1 MQGADLARKIAQLLY
16 DRKARDILALK
27 VDHLMVITD
36 YLVLATGSSAL
47 QTHALMDHL
56 DQELS
61 ALGVQPRRPD
71 RDGGTAGGDHQDA
84 AADPALGR
92 QTDPEG
98 EVARGVIVP
107 AHHHDGADPPD
118 AVGRDHPGQAGRVGQ
133 EQARAR
139 QLHAAHL
146 DRALVEIGA

>member
-1 MQGADLARKIAQLLY
+1 MQGADLARKTAQLLY

-61 ALGVQPRRPD
+61 ALGVQPRRIEGQQAARWIVMDYGTIIVHIFHPED
-71 RDGGTAGGDHQDA
+71 REFYRLERLWSDGSNRLVL
-84 AADPALGR
+84 PFEE
-92 QTDPEG
+92 EG
-98 EVARGVIVP
+98 K
-107 AHHHDGADPPD
+107 DD
-118 AVGRDHPGQAGRVGQ
+118 QA
-133 EQARAR
+133 
-139 QLHAAHL
+139 
-146 DRALVEIGA
+146 

>member
-1 MQGADLARKIAQLLY
+1 MQGADLAKKIAQLLY

-61 ALGVQPRRPD
+61 ALGVQPRRIEGQQAARWIVMD
-71 RDGGTAGGDHQDA
+71 YGT
-84 AADPALGR
+84 
-92 QTDPEG
+92 
-98 EVARGVIVP
+98 VIVHIFHP
-107 AHHHDGADPPD
+107 EDREFYRLERLWSDGSNRLVLPFEEEGKDD
-118 AVGRDHPGQAGRVGQ
+118 QA
-133 EQARAR
+133 
-139 QLHAAHL
+139 
-146 DRALVEIGA
+146 

>member
-61 ALGVQPRRPD
+61 TMGVQPRRIEGQQAARWIVMD
-71 RDGGTAGGDHQDA
+71 YGT
-84 AADPALGR
+84 
-92 QTDPEG
+92 
-98 EVARGVIVP
+98 VIVHIFHP
-107 AHHHDGADPPD
+107 EDREFYRLERLWSDGSNRLVMSFEEEGKDD
-118 AVGRDHPGQAGRVGQ
+118 QA
-133 EQARAR
+133 
-139 QLHAAHL
+139 
-146 DRALVEIGA
+146 

>member
-61 ALGVQPRRPD
+61 ALGVQPRRIEGQQAARWIVMDYGTIIVHIFHPED
-71 RDGGTAGGDHQDA
+71 REFYRLERLWSDGSNRLVL
-84 AADPALGR
+84 PYEE
-92 QTDPEG
+92 EG
-98 EVARGVIVP
+98 K
-107 AHHHDGADPPD
+107 DD
-118 AVGRDHPGQAGRVGQ
+118 QA
-133 EQARAR
+133 
-139 QLHAAHL
+139 
-146 DRALVEIGA
+146 

>member
-27 VDHLMVITD
+27 VVHLMVITD

-61 ALGVQPRRPD
+61 ALGVQPRRIEGQQAARWIVMD
-71 RDGGTAGGDHQDA
+71 YGT
-84 AADPALGR
+84 
-92 QTDPEG
+92 
-98 EVARGVIVP
+98 VIVHIFHP
-107 AHHHDGADPPD
+107 EDREFYRLERLWSDGSNRLVLPFEEEGKD
-118 AVGRDHPGQAGRVGQ
+118 DHA
-133 EQARAR
+133 
-139 QLHAAHL
+139 
-146 DRALVEIGA
+146 

>member
-16 DRKARDILALK
+16 DRKAKDILALK

-61 ALGVQPRRPD
+61 ALGVQPRRIEGQQAARWIVMD
-71 RDGGTAGGDHQDA
+71 YGT
-84 AADPALGR
+84 
-92 QTDPEG
+92 
-98 EVARGVIVP
+98 VIVHIFHP
-107 AHHHDGADPPD
+107 EDREFYRLERLWSDGSNRLVLPFEEEGKDD
-118 AVGRDHPGQAGRVGQ
+118 QA
-133 EQARAR
+133 
-139 QLHAAHL
+139 
-146 DRALVEIGA
+146 

>member
-61 ALGVQPRRPD
+61 ALGIQPRRIEGQQAARWIVMD
-71 RDGGTAGGDHQDA
+71 YGT
-84 AADPALGR
+84 
-92 QTDPEG
+92 
-98 EVARGVIVP
+98 VIVHIFHP
-107 AHHHDGADPPD
+107 EDREFYRLERLWSDGSN
-118 AVGRDHPGQAGRVGQ
+118 R
-133 EQARAR
+133 
-139 QLHAAHL
+139 
-146 DRALVEIGA
+146 LVLPFEEEGKDDKA

>member
-1 MQGADLARKIAQLLY
+1 MQGADLAGKIAQLLY

-61 ALGVQPRRPD
+61 ALGVQPRRIEGQQAARWIVMD
-71 RDGGTAGGDHQDA
+71 YGT
-84 AADPALGR
+84 
-92 QTDPEG
+92 
-98 EVARGVIVP
+98 VIVHIFHP
-107 AHHHDGADPPD
+107 EDREFYRLERLWSDGSNRLVLPFEEEGKDD
-118 AVGRDHPGQAGRVGQ
+118 QA
-133 EQARAR
+133 
-139 QLHAAHL
+139 
-146 DRALVEIGA
+146 

>member
-36 YLVLATGSSAL
+36 YLVLATGASAL

-61 ALGVQPRRPD
+61 ALGVQPRRIEGQQAARWIVMD
-71 RDGGTAGGDHQDA
+71 YGT
-84 AADPALGR
+84 
-92 QTDPEG
+92 
-98 EVARGVIVP
+98 VIVHIFHP
-107 AHHHDGADPPD
+107 EDREFYRLERLWSDGSNRLVLPFEEEGKDD
-118 AVGRDHPGQAGRVGQ
+118 QA
-133 EQARAR
+133 
-139 QLHAAHL
+139 
-146 DRALVEIGA
+146 

>member
-61 ALGVQPRRPD
+61 ALGIQPRRIEGQQAARWIVMD
-71 RDGGTAGGDHQDA
+71 YGT
-84 AADPALGR
+84 
-92 QTDPEG
+92 
-98 EVARGVIVP
+98 VIVHIFHP
-107 AHHHDGADPPD
+107 EDREFYRLERLWSDGSNRLVLPYEEEGKDD
-118 AVGRDHPGQAGRVGQ
+118 QA
-133 EQARAR
+133 
-139 QLHAAHL
+139 
-146 DRALVEIGA
+146 

>member
-61 ALGVQPRRPD
+61 ALGVQPRRIEGQQAARWIVMD
-71 RDGGTAGGDHQDA
+71 YGT
-84 AADPALGR
+84 
-92 QTDPEG
+92 
-98 EVARGVIVP
+98 VIVHIFHP
-107 AHHHDGADPPD
+107 EDREFYRLERLWSDGSN
-118 AVGRDHPGQAGRVGQ
+118 R
-133 EQARAR
+133 
-139 QLHAAHL
+139 
-146 DRALVEIGA
+146 LVLPFEEEGKDD

>member
-61 ALGVQPRRPD
+61 ALGVQPRRIEGQQAARWIVMDYGTVSVHIFHPED
-71 RDGGTAGGDHQDA
+71 REFYRLERLWSDGSNRLVL
-84 AADPALGR
+84 PFEE
-92 QTDPEG
+92 EG
-98 EVARGVIVP
+98 K
-107 AHHHDGADPPD
+107 DD
-118 AVGRDHPGQAGRVGQ
+118 QA
-133 EQARAR
+133 
-139 QLHAAHL
+139 
-146 DRALVEIGA
+146 

>member
-16 DRKARDILALK
+16 DRKARDIIALK

-61 ALGVQPRRPD
+61 ALGIQPRRIEGQQAARWIVMD
-71 RDGGTAGGDHQDA
+71 YGT
-84 AADPALGR
+84 
-92 QTDPEG
+92 
-98 EVARGVIVP
+98 VIVHIFHP
-107 AHHHDGADPPD
+107 EDREFYRLERLWSDGSN
-118 AVGRDHPGQAGRVGQ
+118 R
-133 EQARAR
+133 
-139 QLHAAHL
+139 L
-146 DRALVEIGA
+146 ALPYEEEGKDDQT

>member
-61 ALGVQPRRPD
+61 ALSVQPRRIEGQQAARWIVMD
-71 RDGGTAGGDHQDA
+71 YGT
-84 AADPALGR
+84 
-92 QTDPEG
+92 
-98 EVARGVIVP
+98 VIVHIFHP
-107 AHHHDGADPPD
+107 EDREFYRLERLWSDGSNRLVLPFEEEGKDD
-118 AVGRDHPGQAGRVGQ
+118 QA
-133 EQARAR
+133 
-139 QLHAAHL
+139 
-146 DRALVEIGA
+146 

>member
-61 ALGVQPRRPD
+61 ALGVQPRRIEGQQAARWIVMD
-71 RDGGTAGGDHQDA
+71 YGT
-84 AADPALGR
+84 
-92 QTDPEG
+92 
-98 EVARGVIVP
+98 VIVHIFHP
-107 AHHHDGADPPD
+107 EHREFYRLERLWSDGSNRLVLPFEEEGKDD
-118 AVGRDHPGQAGRVGQ
+118 QA
-133 EQARAR
+133 
-139 QLHAAHL
+139 
-146 DRALVEIGA
+146 

>member
-61 ALGVQPRRPD
+61 ALGVQPRRIEGQQATRWIVMD
-71 RDGGTAGGDHQDA
+71 YGT
-84 AADPALGR
+84 
-92 QTDPEG
+92 
-98 EVARGVIVP
+98 VIVHIFHP
-107 AHHHDGADPPD
+107 EDREFYRLERLWSDGSNRLVLPFEEEGKDD
-118 AVGRDHPGQAGRVGQ
+118 QA
-133 EQARAR
+133 
-139 QLHAAHL
+139 
-146 DRALVEIGA
+146 

>member
-61 ALGVQPRRPD
+61 ALGVQPRRIEGLQAARWIVMD
-71 RDGGTAGGDHQDA
+71 YGT
-84 AADPALGR
+84 
-92 QTDPEG
+92 
-98 EVARGVIVP
+98 VIVHIFHP
-107 AHHHDGADPPD
+107 EDREFYRLERLWSDGSNRLVLPFEEEGKDD
-118 AVGRDHPGQAGRVGQ
+118 QA
-133 EQARAR
+133 
-139 QLHAAHL
+139 
-146 DRALVEIGA
+146 

>member
-61 ALGVQPRRPD
+61 TMGVQPRRIEGQQAARWIVMD
-71 RDGGTAGGDHQDA
+71 YGT
-84 AADPALGR
+84 
-92 QTDPEG
+92 
-98 EVARGVIVP
+98 VIVHIFHP
-107 AHHHDGADPPD
+107 EDREFYRLERLWSDGSNRLVLPFEEEGKDD
-118 AVGRDHPGQAGRVGQ
+118 QA
-133 EQARAR
+133 
-139 QLHAAHL
+139 
-146 DRALVEIGA
+146 

>member
-61 ALGVQPRRPD
+61 ALGVQPRRIEGQQAARWIVMDYGTIIVHIFHPED
-71 RDGGTAGGDHQDA
+71 REFYRLERLWSDGSNRLVL
-84 AADPALGR
+84 PFEE
-92 QTDPEG
+92 EG
-98 EVARGVIVP
+98 K
-107 AHHHDGADPPD
+107 DD
-118 AVGRDHPGQAGRVGQ
+118 QA
-133 EQARAR
+133 
-139 QLHAAHL
+139 
-146 DRALVEIGA
+146 

>member
-61 ALGVQPRRPD
+61 ALGIQPRRIEGQQAARWIVMDYGTIIVHIFHPED
-71 RDGGTAGGDHQDA
+71 REFYRLERLWSDGSNRLVL
-84 AADPALGR
+84 PFEE
-92 QTDPEG
+92 EG
-98 EVARGVIVP
+98 K
-107 AHHHDGADPPD
+107 DD
-118 AVGRDHPGQAGRVGQ
+118 QA
-133 EQARAR
+133 
-139 QLHAAHL
+139 
-146 DRALVEIGA
+146 

>member
-61 ALGVQPRRPD
+61 ALGVQPRRIEGQQAARWIVMD
-71 RDGGTAGGDHQDA
+71 YGT
-84 AADPALGR
+84 
-92 QTDPEG
+92 
-98 EVARGVIVP
+98 VIVHIFHP
-107 AHHHDGADPPD
+107 EDREFYRLERLWSDGSNRLVLPFEEEGKD
-118 AVGRDHPGQAGRVGQ
+118 DHA
-133 EQARAR
+133 
-139 QLHAAHL
+139 
-146 DRALVEIGA
+146 

>member
-61 ALGVQPRRPD
+61 ALGIQPRRIEGQQAARWIVMD
-71 RDGGTAGGDHQDA
+71 YGT
-84 AADPALGR
+84 
-92 QTDPEG
+92 
-98 EVARGVIVP
+98 VIVHIFHP
-107 AHHHDGADPPD
+107 EDREFYRLERLWSDGSNRLVLPFEEEGKDD
-118 AVGRDHPGQAGRVGQ
+118 QA
-133 EQARAR
+133 
-139 QLHAAHL
+139 
-146 DRALVEIGA
+146 

>member
-1 MQGADLARKIAQLLY
+1 MQGADLARKTAQLLY

-61 ALGVQPRRPD
+61 ALGVQPRRIEGQQAARWIVMD
-71 RDGGTAGGDHQDA
+71 YGT
-84 AADPALGR
+84 
-92 QTDPEG
+92 
-98 EVARGVIVP
+98 VIVHIFHP
-107 AHHHDGADPPD
+107 EDREFYRLERLWSDGNNRLVLPFEEEGKDD
-118 AVGRDHPGQAGRVGQ
+118 QA
-133 EQARAR
+133 
-139 QLHAAHL
+139 
-146 DRALVEIGA
+146 

>member
-61 ALGVQPRRPD
+61 ALGIQPRRVEGQQAARWIVMDYGTIIVHIFHPED
-71 RDGGTAGGDHQDA
+71 REFYRLERLWSDGSNRL
-84 AADPALGR
+84 AL
-92 QTDPEG
+92 PYE
-98 EVARGVIVP
+98 E
-107 AHHHDGADPPD
+107 DGKDD
-118 AVGRDHPGQAGRVGQ
+118 QA
-133 EQARAR
+133 
-139 QLHAAHL
+139 
-146 DRALVEIGA
+146 

>member
-61 ALGVQPRRPD
+61 ALGIQPRRVEGQQAARWIVMD
-71 RDGGTAGGDHQDA
+71 YGT
-84 AADPALGR
+84 
-92 QTDPEG
+92 
-98 EVARGVIVP
+98 VIVHIFHP
-107 AHHHDGADPPD
+107 EDREFYRLERLWSDGSNRLVLPFEEEGKDD
-118 AVGRDHPGQAGRVGQ
+118 QA
-133 EQARAR
+133 
-139 QLHAAHL
+139 
-146 DRALVEIGA
+146 

>member
-36 YLVLATGSSAL
+36 CLVLATGSSAL

-61 ALGVQPRRPD
+61 ALGVQPRRIEGQQAARWIVMD
-71 RDGGTAGGDHQDA
+71 YGT
-84 AADPALGR
+84 
-92 QTDPEG
+92 
-98 EVARGVIVP
+98 VIVHIFHP
-107 AHHHDGADPPD
+107 EDREFYRLERLWSDGSNRLVLPFEEEGKDD
-118 AVGRDHPGQAGRVGQ
+118 QA
-133 EQARAR
+133 
-139 QLHAAHL
+139 
-146 DRALVEIGA
+146 

>member
-16 DRKARDILALK
+16 DRKARDILAFK

-61 ALGVQPRRPD
+61 ALGVQPRRIEGQQAARWIVMD
-71 RDGGTAGGDHQDA
+71 YGT
-84 AADPALGR
+84 
-92 QTDPEG
+92 
-98 EVARGVIVP
+98 VIVHIFHP
-107 AHHHDGADPPD
+107 EDREFYRLERLWSDGSNRLVLPFEEEGKDD
-118 AVGRDHPGQAGRVGQ
+118 QA
-133 EQARAR
+133 
-139 QLHAAHL
+139 
-146 DRALVEIGA
+146 